1 MKITEEDTRFMN
13 MAADLAEKNI
23 DEKGGPFAAIIVRNG
38 KIIATGVNR
47 VTANNDPTAH
57 AEINAIRSACLKEE
71 NFKLTNCVIYSTCE
85 PCPMCLSALYWAGIS
100 RIYYGNSQDD
110 AEAINFSD
118 KFIYKELNT
127 PKNER
132 MIPCIKM
139 DNNRTIR
146 AFEKWQ
152 SMKDKIEY

>member
-85 PCPMCLSALYWAGIS
+85 PCSMCLSALYWAGIS

-127 PKNER
+127 LKNDR